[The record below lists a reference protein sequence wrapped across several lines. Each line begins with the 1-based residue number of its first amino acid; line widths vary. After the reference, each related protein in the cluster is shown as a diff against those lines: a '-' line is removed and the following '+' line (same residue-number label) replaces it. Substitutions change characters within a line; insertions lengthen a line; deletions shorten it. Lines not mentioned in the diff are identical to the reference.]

1 MNIFLAPSAQC
12 IEVKLTV
19 ASLIPRNVSTSL
31 LQPAVRRSTL
41 QGLYGLMAI
50 SWEHFARLIKAANV
64 PATVS
69 TAYGAL
75 HLVLLREL
83 NLSYQCIS
91 ASKSNQGNIKR
102 DEKYIPSLLILN
114 RSG

>member
-75 HLVLLREL
+75 RLVLRKSKQNFPYVFLTFPADKR
-83 NLSYQCIS
+83 NKG
-91 ASKSNQGNIKR
+91 AS
-102 DEKYIPSLLILN
+102 
-114 RSG
+114 